1 MINEFWRLILLLF
14 VGEEDQNSARSIV
27 VRLSKSFA
35 KHQPKKANEIRPI
48 PTQVSFH
55 SMDKVLRPVEGRSSI
70 LYVNG
75 SQGHCY
81 FEFLDSVSD

>member
-1 MINEFWRLILLLF
+1 MRLLNKSLTFFFLNYFFF

-55 SMDKVLRPVEGRSSI
+55 SMDKVLRPVEGR
-70 LYVNG
+70 
-75 SQGHCY
+75 
-81 FEFLDSVSD
+81 